1 MQPPRLQQVRERE
14 NRMVMITARA
24 KDTLLQL
31 RTQANMDDPEL
42 GLRLEADNSIL
53 GLFPDRQKP
62 GDQVVEVA
70 GATVL
75 LIADDL
81 ADALTGVTIDSQTTD
96 DGTQIVIATT
106 EGPDAETHLGDLDDD
121 EEDDD
126 EEDDDDDEKDGDPAL
141 V

>member
-1 MQPPRLQQVRERE
+1 MRKE
-14 NRMVMITARA
+14 NRMVTITARA

-31 RTQANMDDPEL
+31 RAQANMDDPER

-96 DGTQIVIATT
+96 DGTQIVIVTT
-106 EGPDAETHLGDLDDD
+106 QDPEVETDLGDPDD
-121 EEDDD
+121 
-126 EEDDDDDEKDGDPAL
+126 EDDDDDEKDGEPAL

>member
-1 MQPPRLQQVRERE
+1 
-14 NRMVMITARA
+14 MVTITARA

-31 RTQANMDDPEL
+31 RAQANMDDPEL

-53 GLFPDRQKP
+53 GLFPDWQKP

-81 ADALTGVTIDSQTTD
+81 ADALTGVTIDSQTAD
-96 DGTQIVIATT
+96 DGTQIVIATAELPNVET
-106 EGPDAETHLGDLDDD
+106 DLDGPDI
-121 EEDDD
+121 
-126 EEDDDDDEKDGDPAL
+126 DDDDGGDEKDGNPAL

>member
-1 MQPPRLQQVRERE
+1 MRDAAAEPTGSYRKEDS
-14 NRMVMITARA
+14 MVTITARA

-31 RTQANMDDPEL
+31 RAQANMDDPEL

-106 EGPDAETHLGDLDDD
+106 EGPDAEANLGGL
-121 EEDDD
+121 DDD

>member
-1 MQPPRLQQVRERE
+1 MQPRGTTGR
-14 NRMVMITARA
+14 NRKEEDMVTITARA

-31 RTQANMDDPEL
+31 RAQANMDDPEL

-53 GLFPDRQKP
+53 GLFPDWQKP

-96 DGTQIVIATT
+96 DGTQIVIATAELPNVET
-106 EGPDAETHLGDLDDD
+106 ELDDPD
-121 EEDDD
+121 I
-126 EEDDDDDEKDGDPAL
+126 DDDDDGDEKDGNPAL

>member
-1 MQPPRLQQVRERE
+1 
-14 NRMVMITARA
+14 MVTITARA

-31 RTQANMDDPEL
+31 RAQANMDDPEL

-53 GLFPDRQKP
+53 GLFPDWQKP

-96 DGTQIVIATT
+96 DGTQIVIVTT
-106 EGPDAETHLGDLDDD
+106 QDPEVEADVGDPDD
-121 EEDDD
+121 E
-126 EEDDDDDEKDGDPAL
+126 DDDDEKDGDPAL

>member
-1 MQPPRLQQVRERE
+1 
-14 NRMVMITARA
+14 MVTITARA

-31 RTQANMDDPEL
+31 RAQANMDDPEL

-53 GLFPDRQKP
+53 GLFPDWQKP

-75 LIADDL
+75 LIADEL

-96 DGTQIVIATT
+96 DGTQIVIAT
-106 EGPDAETHLGDLDDD
+106 AELPNVETDLDDPD
-121 EEDDD
+121 I
-126 EEDDDDDEKDGDPAL
+126 DDDDDGDEKDGNPAL

>member
-1 MQPPRLQQVRERE
+1 MSDAAAGATGR
-14 NRMVMITARA
+14 NRKEDTMVTITARA
-24 KDTLLQL
+24 KDALLQL
-31 RTQANMDDPEL
+31 RAQANMDDPEL

-53 GLFPDRQKP
+53 GLFPDWQKP

-96 DGTQIVIATT
+96 DGTQIVIATAELPNVET
-106 EGPDAETHLGDLDDD
+106 GLDGPDI
-121 EEDDD
+121 
-126 EEDDDDDEKDGDPAL
+126 DDDDDGDEKDGNPAL

>member
-1 MQPPRLQQVRERE
+1 MQPRGTTERR
-14 NRMVMITARA
+14 NTMVTITARA

-31 RTQANMDDPEL
+31 RAQANMDDPEL

-53 GLFPDRQKP
+53 GLFPDWQKP

-96 DGTQIVIATT
+96 DGTQVVIAT
-106 EGPDAETHLGDLDDD
+106 AELPNVETDLDDPD
-121 EEDDD
+121 I
-126 EEDDDDDEKDGDPAL
+126 DDDDDGDEKDGNPAL

>member
-1 MQPPRLQQVRERE
+1 MQPARPLAGTRKE
-14 NRMVMITARA
+14 NRMVTVTARA

-31 RTQANMDDPEL
+31 RAQANMNDPER

-96 DGTQIVIATT
+96 DGTQIVIVTT
-106 EGPDAETHLGDLDDD
+106 QDPEVEADVGDPDD
-121 EEDDD
+121 E
-126 EEDDDDDEKDGDPAL
+126 DDDDEKDGDPAL

>member
-1 MQPPRLQQVRERE
+1 
-14 NRMVMITARA
+14 MVTITARA

-31 RTQANMDDPEL
+31 RAQANMDDPER
-42 GLRLEADNSIL
+42 GLQLEADNSIL

-75 LIADDL
+75 LIADNL

-96 DGTQIVIATT
+96 DGTQIVIAT
-106 EGPDAETHLGDLDDD
+106 AEDPEVETDLGDPDDD
-121 EEDDD
+121 D
-126 EEDDDDDEKDGDPAL
+126 DDDDDEKDGNPAL

>member
-1 MQPPRLQQVRERE
+1 
-14 NRMVMITARA
+14 MVTITARA

-31 RTQANMDDPEL
+31 RAQANMDDPEL

-106 EGPDAETHLGDLDDD
+106 EGPDAETNLGGLDDD

-126 EEDDDDDEKDGDPAL
+126 EEDDDDDEKDGDPVL

>member
-1 MQPPRLQQVRERE
+1 MQPRGATGR
-14 NRMVMITARA
+14 NRKEDTMVTITARA

-31 RTQANMDDPEL
+31 RAQANMDDPEL

-53 GLFPDRQKP
+53 GLFPDWQKP

-81 ADALTGVTIDSQTTD
+81 ADALTGVTIDSQKAD
-96 DGTQIVIATT
+96 DGTQIVIATAELPNVET
-106 EGPDAETHLGDLDDD
+106 DLDGPDIDDN
-121 EEDDD
+121 DDG
-126 EEDDDDDEKDGDPAL
+126 DEKDGNPAL
-141 V
+141 A

>member
-1 MQPPRLQQVRERE
+1 
-14 NRMVMITARA
+14 MVTITARA

-31 RTQANMDDPEL
+31 RAQANMDDPEL

-81 ADALTGVTIDSQTTD
+81 ADAGGRHRRVPAGRPAPPSARSAKVRMSGAVMSGAASAGGV
-96 DGTQIVIATT
+96 A
-106 EGPDAETHLGDLDDD
+106 P
-121 EEDDD
+121 
-126 EEDDDDDEKDGDPAL
+126 KPP
-141 V
+141 